1 MRRLLLAGVATVTFG
16 LAAAP
21 AMADPFYF
29 CVWEGLTSG
38 TTQVQCAKNT
48 VKDPPHW
55 WQSNDDNFQLIK
67 QNQDAELLYNPYSN
81 VQLQVGLNVVGEGDD
96 NAQIIKQHQDI
107 DDNNYSVGYSGTEQ
121 LQVGVNT
128 VEDGDDNKQVIKQSQ
143 SLQYGCDYPCMH

>member
-29 CVWEGLTSG
+29 CIWEGLTSG

-48 VKDPPHW
+48 VEDPPHW
-55 WQSNDDNFQLIK
+55 WQSNDDNKQVIK
-67 QNQDAELLYNPYSN
+67 QDQDALLQYNPGYT
-81 VQLQVGLNVVGEGDD
+81 VQLQIGLNKVEEGDD
-96 NAQIIKQHQDI
+96 NTQIIKQHQDI
-107 DDNNYSVGYSGTEQ
+107 EDWNSSVGYSGTEQ

-128 VEDGDDNKQVIKQSQ
+128 VEDGDDNTQVIKQSQ
-143 SLQYGCDYPCMH
+143 SLQYGCGSCDAQ